1 MSISANE
8 ARANLYPLIKKVH
21 EDHDVIHITSRQH
34 GNAVLMSE
42 EDWNGWMETVYLMRS
57 PANASRLL
65 AAIARDQSGDEE
77 VDVTLDELSDMAEDR

>member
-8 ARANLYPLIKKVH
+8 ARANLYPLLKRVH
-21 EDHDVIHITSRQH
+21 EDHDVVHITSRQH

-57 PANASRLL
+57 PANAARLL
-65 AAIARDQSGDEE
+65 DAVARDRDEGE
-77 VDVTLDELSDMAEDR
+77 AVTATVDELAEMSEDE

>member
-8 ARANLYPLIKKVH
+8 ARANLYPLIKKVQ

-65 AAIARDQSGDEE
+65 AAIARDQAGGEE